1 MKPRIKLFKNGASAY
16 FGRCSIGY
24 ETFARNSRG
33 DVIDKMRCDDY
44 RMALDFYRAFQA
56 LARAA

>member
-1 MKPRIKLFKNGASAY
+1 MKPRIKTFKNGASAY
-16 FGRCSIGY
+16 LGPCGIGY
-24 ETFARNSRG
+24 ETFARNPRG
-33 DVIDKMRCDDY
+33 DLIDRMRCDDY